1 MKIRTTASFDRD
13 YAGLPE
19 AVRRQADKQLVRLL
33 EDGLHPSLR
42 LKKMNGYAGIW
53 EIRVNDGYRITLH
66 MEGDMWTLRRIGTHD
81 VLKNPL

>member
-33 EDGLHPSLR
+33 EEGLHPSLR
-42 LKKMNGYAGIW
+42 LKKMKGYAGIW
-53 EIRVNDGYRITLH
+53 ELLVNDGCRITLQ
-66 MEGDMWTLRRIGTHD
+66 MEGEMWTLRRIDTHD
-81 VLKNPL
+81 MRMC